1 MNNINNQLIDSLDT
15 VVLVKVGSHL
25 FGTTTEFSDSD
36 FRGIYKAKI
45 ADIILKKDE
54 DSISFNSKSS
64 AAMRRNNSKDTDCE
78 YKELRKFIFD
88 ALQGQIY
95 AIDML
100 FAPSSLVLRSSE
112 IWQDIVKNRNK
123 LLSKNLEPYVG
134 FAKSQCLKYGIKGE
148 KLKEALFFLEWL
160 KTQDID
166 AKVGEVFKDFE
177 RESELIKLDQSTG
190 HIFMMEKQ
198 FQPNVKVRS
207 IIKIVEKWTKKYGP
221 RSIQAMESNGVDS
234 KALSHAVRSAFQ
246 IVELLN
252 TGHLNLPL
260 QPQSKA
266 DFIRDIKLGHYNDSY
281 DAIQDILNN
290 LLVLIENLVINSPLP
305 DVPDYDFWND
315 RLLSYYV

>member
-1 MNNINNQLIDSLDT
+1 MCNSLDT
-15 VVLVKVGSHL
+15 VVLIKVGAHL
-25 FGTTTEFSDSD
+25 FGTNTEFSDSD

-100 FAPSSLVLRSSE
+100 FAPNSLILKTSE

-123 LLSKNLEPYVG
+123 LLSKNLGPYVG

-148 KLKEALFFLEWL
+148 KLKEVMGFLEWL
-160 KTQDID
+160 KSQNYDCKI
-166 AKVGEVFKDFE
+166 GEVFKDFGGVSE
-177 RESELIKLDQSTG
+177 RIRLDLASG

-198 FQPNVKVRS
+198 FQPNVKVKS

-221 RSIQAMESNGVDS
+221 RSIEAMESNGVDP

-246 IVELLN
+246 VVELLS
-252 TGHLNLPL
+252 TGNLNLPL

-266 DFIRDIKLGHYNDSY
+266 DFIRDIKLGLYNENY
-281 DAIQDILNN
+281 DEIQDILNN
-290 LLVLIENLVINSPLP
+290 QLALIETLVTSSPLP
-305 DVPDYDFWND
+305 EAPDYDFWND
-315 RLLSYYV
+315 RLLSYYII